1 MCDSFQGNTRAYT
14 WKTNSWTEVLARIS
28 FGRRVAAVAL
38 GKYRDEKRKLNE
50 LYASRSQKHDHDS
63 LDSRNALRRIP
74 EPTEQKF
81 LKEASSPRGQHIQ
94 TRGEP
99 EALLRQL
106 QTYLQPRVRRVS
118 GEPAENKPHSYD
130 SPPDR
135 IREGN
140 PAAQVFSRSEV
151 EHNGPRT
158 RSQYRQHVRRDITR
172 ERTGTHS
179 DALDSATPTRGH
191 ATGVIGSTNQWES
204 KRS

>member
-106 QTYLQPRVRRVS
+106 QFYHR
-118 GEPAENKPHSYD
+118 N
-130 SPPDR
+130 R
-135 IREGN
+135 IREGS
-140 PAAQVFSRSEV
+140 PAAQVS
-151 EHNGPRT
+151 
-158 RSQYRQHVRRDITR
+158 
-172 ERTGTHS
+172 THS
-179 DALDSATPTRGH
+179 DTLGSATPTRGH
-191 ATGVIGSTNQWES
+191 ATVQRTSGHGRLRVLSSLSKSVPGRECLDNDSEVGQWHLTQDAAFDL
-204 KRS
+204 KA